1 MGRLQCCRWMNISC
15 LSGTLHASFLNWLLI
30 GHFEL
35 TMDRTLL
42 YPEGSKLFTMSLLN
56 LPFSVVMGGV
66 SKVRVFKVSG
76 SRLWHQSSGFST
88 TMRRFPLNSSYR
100 SSHFFRRI
108 IGQSYFFKKV
118 CKCLDSIIY
127 GTISKIINTVASSQG
142 VVSRQ
147 APPKSS
153 GNF

>member
-1 MGRLQCCRWMNISC
+1 MKAWSRADGQIAVLLLDEYI
-15 LSGTLHASFLNWLLI
+15 LSLWNAARKLFELAILI

-42 YPEGSKLFTMSLLN
+42 YPEGSKLFTMSLLS

-76 SRLWHQSSGFST
+76 SRVWHQSLGFFI
-88 TMRRFPLNSSYR
+88 TMRRFPLNWSYT

-108 IGQSYFFKKV
+108 IGQSYFFLKFV
-118 CKCLDSIIY
+118 NI
-127 GTISKIINTVASSQG
+127 
-142 VVSRQ
+142 
-147 APPKSS
+147 
-153 GNF
+153 